1 MLYAQEP
8 NKPVIIFIEENRMKK
23 PIGIFMIVVLIAGTN
38 AFSQPKMKI
47 MKRTADGE
55 VKEMSDENM
64 LHVPELSAM
73 IMEEGKELRVDHIME
88 PEMRMKGYEKTD
100 LKEGDKILMANGKK
114 VGSMKELKEIYNKIA
129 TGETVKFGVKRNE
142 GTLIASFVKADQK
155 DMPKMKMMI
164 AEGGGG
170 GNWEGNVDILGVP
183 QIGLIFSNKG
193 SDVIVKSIMPEKSD
207 AIKNADVKEGD
218 IVSTLNTFAV
228 KSFGDFQKRYEKIPA
243 GDKVEIVLSR
253 AGKSET
259 ISFTK
264 PKDEGKMIIRR
275 GN

>member
-1 MLYAQEP
+1 MLAL
-8 NKPVIIFIEENRMKK
+8 V
-23 PIGIFMIVVLIAGTN
+23 AGTN
-38 AFSQPKMKI
+38 VFAQPKMKI
-47 MKRTADGE
+47 MKRTAGGQ

-64 LHVPELSAM
+64 LNVPELSAM
-73 IMEEGKELRVDHIME
+73 IMEEGKDLRVDHIME

-114 VGSMKELKEIYNKIA
+114 VGSMKELKEIYNKVA
-129 TGETVKFGVKRNE
+129 TGETVKFGVKREE
-142 GTLIASFVKADQK
+142 GTLIASFVKADPK

-164 AEGGGG
+164 AEGGSGDG
-170 GNWEGNVDILGVP
+170 SWEGNVDILGIP
-183 QIGLIFSNKG
+183 QVGLVFSNKG
-193 SDVIVKSIMPEKSD
+193 NDVIVEAIMPEKSD

-218 IVSTLNTFAV
+218 VVSTLNTFAV